1 MRKLVTAKDKFELIF
16 EREIRE
22 LKGLVRFYRHILT
35 GAEFLSI
42 INEDDN
48 KVFGICFRTPP
59 SDSSGVA
66 HILEHSVLCGS
77 RKYPVKEPFVEL
89 IKGSLKTFL
98 NAFTYPDKTCYP
110 VASQNA
116 QDFYNLIDVYLDAVF
131 YPRLTPFVFQQ
142 EGWHYELSDP
152 DAPLAIKGVVYN
164 EMKGVYSSPDS
175 MLSELSQ
182 QSLFPDT
189 TYGLDSGG
197 DPGVIPSLTFEQF
210 KSFHEKFYHPSNARI
225 YFYGND
231 DPDRRLEIIQ
241 GYLKDF
247 SRGEPE
253 SAVPLQA
260 LKATPSRIVRSFAA
274 GSDEAV
280 TGGLKGMVSVN
291 WLLPEVTDARFN
303 LAFQILE
310 YVLIGMPGSP
320 LKKALIESGLGEDIA
335 GVGLETELRQL
346 YFSTGLKGIRTEDA
360 VKVEN
365 LIFETLS
372 ALAEDGIEPAAI
384 EAGVNTIEF
393 RLRENNYG
401 NFPQGLAVMLRALS
415 TWLYEADPTSLTAF
429 ESSLD
434 QVKENLK
441 SGGFLE
447 GLIRRHL
454 LENQHRTVVVLRP
467 EPGLSN
473 KEIEQEAK
481 RLEAIKHSFSV
492 DEMGRVIENA
502 KRLQRIQATP
512 DSQEALATIPVLR
525 VSDLERRNRITPME
539 PMPVDGAA
547 GFYHDLFTSGIT
559 YLDIGFNLQV
569 LPQEYLPYAPLFG
582 RVLLEMG
589 TSLQDFVSLSQKISR
604 KTGGIRPEVF
614 TSAVIG
620 DSAPAAWLFLRGKSM
635 SPQIGELADILSEVL
650 GAVKLDDRERFRQIV
665 LAEKARQE
673 RKIIP
678 NGHQVINERIR
689 AHFNQADWVRELTDG
704 ISYFLFLGQLAGEI
718 DQNWGK
724 VVSALEEVRRLLTNR
739 SAMAFNLTADRQDL
753 HLIEPSVHH
762 LLRSLPDRATALETW
777 QPQLFPQFE
786 GIMIPS
792 QVNYVGKGADLY
804 REGYE
809 SHGSSKVIAGYLRTS
824 WLWERVRVQGGAYG
838 GFCLFDRMSGVF
850 TFISYRDPNLLKT
863 IENFDGTAQFLRS
876 ADIPDDEVRKAIIGA
891 IGDLDSYMLPDM
903 RGYVSMLRH
912 LTGDSDEVR
921 QKMRDQILGTTARDF
936 RAFAEILEKVNR
948 DGIVKVLGSQAA
960 IESALD
966 AHPKWLETFK
976 LL

>member
-1 MRKLVTAKDKFELIF
+1 MAAEDKFELIF

-22 LKGLVRFYRHILT
+22 LKGLVRFYRHIPT
-35 GAEFLSI
+35 GAEVLSI

-48 KVFGICFRTPP
+48 KVFGICLRTPP
-59 SDSSGVA
+59 PDSTGVA

-89 IKGSLKTFL
+89 MKGSLKTFL

-131 YPRLTPFVFQQ
+131 YPRLTPFVLQQ

-152 DAPLAIKGVVYN
+152 GAPLAIKGVVYN

-189 TYGLDSGG
+189 IYGLDSGG
-197 DPGVIPSLTFEQF
+197 HPRVIPSLTFEQF
-210 KSFHEKFYHPSNARI
+210 KSFHGKFYHPSNARI

-241 GYLKDF
+241 EYLKDF
-247 SRGEPE
+247 SRTEPE

-274 GSDEAV
+274 GPDEVVA
-280 TGGLKGMVSVN
+280 GGLKGMVTVN
-291 WLLPEVTDARFN
+291 WLLPEVTDARLNF
-303 LAFQILE
+303 AFQILE
-310 YVLIGMPGSP
+310 YALIGMPGSP

-335 GVGLETELRQL
+335 GGGLETELRQL
-346 YFSTGLKGIRTEDA
+346 FFSIGLKGIRTEDA
-360 VKVEN
+360 GKVEN

-372 ALAEDGIEPAAI
+372 ALAVDGIDPATI

-415 TWLYEADPTSLTAF
+415 TWLYEADPTLLAAF
-429 ESSLD
+429 EAPLD
-434 QVKENLK
+434 QVKEGLK
-441 SGGFLE
+441 SRGFLE
-447 GLIRRHL
+447 GLIHRHL
-454 LENQHRTVVVLRP
+454 LENPHRTVVLLRP
-467 EPGLSN
+467 EPGLAE
-473 KEIEQEAK
+473 KETEEESK
-481 RLEAIKHSFSV
+481 RLDGIKRSFSV
-492 DEMGRVIENA
+492 DEVRRVIENA
-502 KRLQRIQATP
+502 ETLQRIQSSP
-512 DSQEALATIPVLR
+512 DSPEALATIPVLK
-525 VSDLERRNRITPME
+525 VSDLDTRNRITPME
-539 PMPVDGAA
+539 PAPVDSVA

-569 LPQEYLPYAPLFG
+569 LPQKYLPYAPLFG

-589 TSLQDFVSLSQKISR
+589 TDSQDFVSLSQKISR

-614 TSAVIG
+614 SSAVIG

-665 LAEKARQE
+665 LEEKARQE
-673 RKIIP
+673 RKIVP
-678 NGHQVINERIR
+678 NGHQVINLRIR
-689 AHFNQADWVRELTDG
+689 AHFNQADWVRELAGG
-704 ISYFLFLGQLAGEI
+704 ISYFLFLGQLAREI
-718 DQNWGK
+718 DENWGK
-724 VVSALEEVRRLLTNR
+724 VVSDLEEVRRLLINR
-739 SAMAFNLTADRQDL
+739 SAMAFNLTADRKDL
-753 HLIEPSVHH
+753 HSIEPCVRRF
-762 LLRSLPDRATALETW
+762 LGSLPDRAVAMETW
-777 QPQLFPQFE
+777 RPELFPQFE

-804 REGYE
+804 REGYQ
-809 SHGSSKVIAGYLRTS
+809 SHGSSNVITGYLRSS

-838 GFCLFDRMSGVF
+838 GFCLFDRISGVF

-876 ADIPDDEVRKAIIGA
+876 AHLPGDEVRKAIIGA

-912 LTGDSDEVR
+912 FAGDSEEVR
-921 QKMRDQILGTTARDF
+921 QKMRDQILGTTASDF
-936 RAFAEILEKVNR
+936 RAFADILEKVNR

-960 IESALD
+960 IESAL
-966 AHPKWLETFK
+966 AERPQWLKTFR